1 MGTATIGTLGTY
13 QATRAGTL
21 VECTIIAESIPVGSN
36 LIVELRK
43 NSYTSGNVL
52 SSVLQVSTA
61 DSLTNGQKWVAVTG
75 FSNTAIADGDYFV
88 AHLTSVGSTTASL
101 NAKVVLRYT

>member
-1 MGTATIGTLGTY
+1 MGTSTIGTLGTY

-21 VECTIIAESIPVGSN
+21 AECTIIAESIPVGSN

-52 SSVLQVSTA
+52 SSTLQVATGDA
-61 DSLTNGQKWVAVTG
+61 LTN
-75 FSNTAIADGDYFV
+75 
-88 AHLTSVGSTTASL
+88 
-101 NAKVVLRYT
+101 